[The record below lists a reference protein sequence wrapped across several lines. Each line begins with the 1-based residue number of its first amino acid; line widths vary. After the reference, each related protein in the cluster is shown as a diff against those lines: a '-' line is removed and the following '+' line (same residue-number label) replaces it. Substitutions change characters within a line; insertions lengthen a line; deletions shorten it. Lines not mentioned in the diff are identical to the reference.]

1 MADWASYADP
11 VISTSGSGATS
22 VVEEPRWRQWW
33 AAVRYPVLVFAG
45 VAVVLYAVAELSF
58 QLLASAPI
66 SPHGFPDYRGFNAWT
81 RWDTDWYLRIAR
93 EGYYYDGPGKQSAV
107 AFFPAYPAVVRA
119 TMVVLRN
126 DIVSGVVVTYLA
138 GLTAVVLLYRWCQGA
153 LGTAAARAAVLV
165 LVLFPFAYYL
175 FGAVYS
181 DALFLAAALG
191 AFVLL
196 EHGHPWLSG
205 AVGVLAVAARPYG
218 VLLTLA
224 LAIRALELRGV
235 LRGAPGPFTGEAPAD
250 RPRART
256 PLLPRVNLR
265 ALNWRDAG
273 VLLSVLGLVGYCLLL
288 WWRFDDPFAFRK
300 VYSVDGWGK
309 TWDAHTMLK
318 VEFFRHLR
326 DAPLFDFVQIYL
338 TAQALLTLIG
348 LALIP
353 LVFRRLGWGY
363 GVYALLTLAVP
374 ALGTREFLSTGR
386 YALAV
391 FPCFAVAGALLAST
405 RKRRPRLVTS
415 WFVLSGIGGA
425 FMMSLYA
432 RWYFIS

>member
-1 MADWASYADP
+1 M
-11 VISTSGSGATS
+11 ISTSGAEATS
-22 VVEEPRWRQWW
+22 AGRETRVRQWW
-33 AAVRYPVLVFAG
+33 AAVRFPVVAFAA

-58 QLLASAPI
+58 RLLPHAPI

-81 RWDTDWYLRIAR
+81 RWDTDWYVHIAR
-93 EGYYYDGPGKQSAV
+93 LGYYYDGPGKQSAV
-107 AFFPAYPAVVRA
+107 AFFPGYPAAIRA
-119 TMVVLRN
+119 VMVVLGN
-126 DIVSGVVVTYLA
+126 AIVSGVVVTYLA
-138 GLTAVVLLYRWCQGA
+138 GLSAAVLLYRWCQGA
-153 LGTAAARAAVLV
+153 LGTAAARAAVLA

-205 AVGVLAVAARPYG
+205 TVGVLAVATRPFG
-218 VLLTLA
+218 LLLTVA

-235 LRGAPGPFTGEAPAD
+235 LAGAPGPFTGVAPAG
-250 RPRART
+250 RPPLRT
-256 PLLPRVNLR
+256 PWLSRIRLR

-273 VLLSVLGLVGYCLLL
+273 VLVSVVGFAGYCLLL
-288 WWRFDDPFAFRK
+288 WRRFGDPFAFRK
-300 VYSVDGWGK
+300 VYSADGWGK
-309 TWDAHTMLK
+309 TWNAHTMLK

-326 DAPLFDFVQIYL
+326 VGPLLDYVHIYL
-338 TAQALLTLIG
+338 SAQAVLTLIG
-348 LALIP
+348 VALIP

-363 GVYALLTLAVP
+363 GVYALLTLVVP
-374 ALGTREFLSTGR
+374 ALGTQEFLSTGR

-391 FPCFAVAGALLAST
+391 FPCFAVAGALLAGDL
-405 RKRRPRLVTS
+405 RPRLARA